1 MQYIVLYIAIVVFGS
16 AYSEYTSAPPKI
28 PKFCG
33 RTAPMLILIY
43 LLQKCLKNLP
53 ILITN
58 YIPFEKC
65 TISNPQFL
73 SLV

>member
-1 MQYIVLYIAIVVFGS
+1 MQYIVIYIAIVVFGS
-16 AYSEYTSAPPKI
+16 AYSEYTSAPQKYLN
-28 PKFCG
+28 F
-33 RTAPMLILIY
+33 AAVLILIY

-65 TISNPQFL
+65 TIRYPQF
-73 SLV
+73 